1 MRDRGAIYLG
11 LLVFLVLATTPIW
24 YHMIA
29 GEATPAPELKL
40 PVGESECIAETEF
53 MRNNHMN
60 LVMTWRDEVVRVNQ
74 RTFEAPD
81 GREWEKSLTHTC
93 LACHAEKAE
102 FCDKCHDYL
111 GVQPYCW
118 DCHVDP
124 KGEM

>member
-1 MRDRGAIYLG
+1 
-11 LLVFLVLATTPIW
+11 
-24 YHMIA
+24 
-29 GEATPAPELKL
+29 
-40 PVGESECIAETEF
+40 
-53 MRNNHMN
+53 
-60 LVMTWRDEVVRVNQ
+60 MTWRDEVVRVNQ

-81 GREWEKSLTHTC
+81 GREWEKSLTRTC